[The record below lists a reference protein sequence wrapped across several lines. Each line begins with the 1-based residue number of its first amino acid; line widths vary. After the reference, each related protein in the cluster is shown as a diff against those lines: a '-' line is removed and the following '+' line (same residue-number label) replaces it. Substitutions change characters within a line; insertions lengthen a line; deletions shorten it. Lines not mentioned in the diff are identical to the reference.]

1 MNSNLDPQQWGK
13 SLFDAVTE
21 LVTTLDLNM
30 RIQWANQD
38 TAKSVNENPENL
50 LGHYCFQVWYNR
62 DIPCEE
68 CPVQMTIQ
76 TGESQESEVASPD
89 GKYQHVRTYPLNS
102 QEGNLEGVAV
112 LGRDITEWKQME
124 KELQQRRSELEKQEE
139 LYRSLVKDHP
149 YFVERFL
156 PDTTI
161 IFANNAMAESIGY
174 PPEQLKGRKWIDFIP
189 EEERTLILEQLAE
202 LTPEDSICS
211 YENSCFASDG
221 SKRLHSWTHQA
232 FFDDQGEI
240 SYFQSVGTD
249 VTERK
254 QAERALQEWENY
266 YRTIFETSGSAMF
279 IIEHD
284 TTISLANSN
293 FERMTGYSRQ
303 EVEGKKS
310 WTEFVHPDDVTWM
323 KEKHYFRRQYPS
335 GVPLEYEFRFFAR
348 NGELRHAY
356 LTIDLIPETTKS
368 VVSVVDITERKNT
381 EAAMRRS
388 ENYYRAIFETS
399 GAIMFIVEED
409 TTISHVNSNF
419 ENLTGYSRQEV
430 EGEKSWTE
438 FVNPGDLEWL
448 QEYNYSLR
456 QHPNTAPR
464 QNEINILNRQGESKD
479 LYLAAA
485 RIPGSNQRV
494 VSCLDI
500 TERKR
505 TDKILQARLRL
516 MEKSLTH
523 SLQEILTATIDEAE
537 NLTNSKIGFYHLL
550 QADQRTLSIQAW
562 STRTKDE
569 ACSARIEATHYDIEQ
584 AGVWVDCIRRQEPV
598 IHNNYESLPQRRGSP
613 PGHPAIVREL
623 VVPVYRGNNIVAV
636 LGVGNK
642 PENYNQADI
651 EAVSMLANLALDIT
665 DRKQTEEALQQSK
678 NYYRAIFETS
688 GTAMF
693 IIDPDTRISLANSN
707 FADLSGY
714 SRQEIEGKRSWTE
727 FAHPD
732 DVAWMKEN
740 HYLRRRD
747 PKAASR
753 QYEFRFITKH
763 GEKRDVFLAV
773 DMIPGTDQSIASCID
788 ITESKRAEDLLRES
802 EEQYRLLV
810 ENAFEGIGVAQ
821 DGEFKWINPRIVEM
835 MGCSQEELTTISIFD
850 FVHPEDKEAVIKK
863 HYQRMQEI
871 KPPRIYSFRILSPQN
886 EVLWC
891 QVSVIGINWQGR
903 PADLCFFSDISQQK
917 RIESELEEAKQR
929 AEAANRSKSEF
940 LANMSHEI
948 RTPLN
953 GILGMLQL
961 LKTSALD
968 EQQERFVD
976 TGLDSTRRLNRLLT
990 DILDLSKI
998 EANKLVIKQE
1008 EFVFTDVI
1016 QTIRDIFNQLTQKN
1030 QNEINISLDEN
1041 IPEML
1046 IGDSTRLNQIL
1057 FNLVGNANKYTQNG
1071 QIGLE
1076 VSLLP
1081 AVQPDNC
1088 RLLFVIADNG
1098 QGIPE
1103 DRIDR
1108 IFDIFTQ
1115 GSDASYTREFEGAG
1129 LGLPLVKRLVDLMN
1143 GSISLSSKEGEGT
1156 TVYVSLPFG
1165 IPESMQQDT
1174 DDSQAAEKPF
1184 TASNSR
1190 VLVVDDDETTQLYIK
1205 RLLEMQGVATNVA
1218 EDGKEALDWLEKDD
1232 FDCILM
1238 DVQMPVLDGVEA
1250 TKKIRSSNADFKKI
1264 PIVAM
1269 TAYAMTGDREKFL
1282 QAGMDDYIAKP
1293 VDKDGLLAILERNI
1307 N

>member
-139 LYRSLVKDHP
+139 LYRSLVEDHP

-293 FERMTGYSRQ
+293 FKRMTGYSRQ

-335 GVPLEYEFRFFAR
+335 GIPLEYEFRFFAR

-464 QNEINILNRQGESKD
+464 QNEINITNRQGESKD

-494 VSCLDI
+494 V
-500 TERKR
+500 
-505 TDKILQARLRL
+505 
-516 MEKSLTH
+516 
-523 SLQEILTATIDEAE
+523 
-537 NLTNSKIGFYHLL
+537 
-550 QADQRTLSIQAW
+550 
-562 STRTKDE
+562 
-569 ACSARIEATHYDIEQ
+569 
-584 AGVWVDCIRRQEPV
+584 
-598 IHNNYESLPQRRGSP
+598 
-613 PGHPAIVREL
+613 
-623 VVPVYRGNNIVAV
+623 
-636 LGVGNK
+636 
-642 PENYNQADI
+642 
-651 EAVSMLANLALDIT
+651 
-665 DRKQTEEALQQSK
+665 
-678 NYYRAIFETS
+678 
-688 GTAMF
+688 
-693 IIDPDTRISLANSN
+693 
-707 FADLSGY
+707 
-714 SRQEIEGKRSWTE
+714 
-727 FAHPD
+727 
-732 DVAWMKEN
+732 
-740 HYLRRRD
+740 
-747 PKAASR
+747 
-753 QYEFRFITKH
+753 
-763 GEKRDVFLAV
+763 
-773 DMIPGTDQSIASCID
+773 SCID

-1293 VDKDGLLAILERNI
+1293 VDRDGLLAILERNI

>member
-139 LYRSLVKDHP
+139 LYRSLVEDHP

-464 QNEINILNRQGESKD
+464 QNEINITNRQGESKD

-494 VSCLDI
+494 V
-500 TERKR
+500 
-505 TDKILQARLRL
+505 
-516 MEKSLTH
+516 
-523 SLQEILTATIDEAE
+523 
-537 NLTNSKIGFYHLL
+537 
-550 QADQRTLSIQAW
+550 
-562 STRTKDE
+562 
-569 ACSARIEATHYDIEQ
+569 
-584 AGVWVDCIRRQEPV
+584 
-598 IHNNYESLPQRRGSP
+598 
-613 PGHPAIVREL
+613 
-623 VVPVYRGNNIVAV
+623 
-636 LGVGNK
+636 
-642 PENYNQADI
+642 
-651 EAVSMLANLALDIT
+651 
-665 DRKQTEEALQQSK
+665 
-678 NYYRAIFETS
+678 
-688 GTAMF
+688 
-693 IIDPDTRISLANSN
+693 
-707 FADLSGY
+707 
-714 SRQEIEGKRSWTE
+714 
-727 FAHPD
+727 
-732 DVAWMKEN
+732 
-740 HYLRRRD
+740 
-747 PKAASR
+747 
-753 QYEFRFITKH
+753 
-763 GEKRDVFLAV
+763 
-773 DMIPGTDQSIASCID
+773 SCID

-1293 VDKDGLLAILERNI
+1293 VDRDGLLAILERNI

>member
-139 LYRSLVKDHP
+139 LYRSLVEDHP

-211 YENSCFASDG
+211 YENSCFASNG

-335 GVPLEYEFRFFAR
+335 GIPLEYEFRFFAR

-464 QNEINILNRQGESKD
+464 QNEINITNRQGESKD

-494 VSCLDI
+494 V
-500 TERKR
+500 
-505 TDKILQARLRL
+505 
-516 MEKSLTH
+516 
-523 SLQEILTATIDEAE
+523 
-537 NLTNSKIGFYHLL
+537 
-550 QADQRTLSIQAW
+550 
-562 STRTKDE
+562 
-569 ACSARIEATHYDIEQ
+569 
-584 AGVWVDCIRRQEPV
+584 
-598 IHNNYESLPQRRGSP
+598 
-613 PGHPAIVREL
+613 
-623 VVPVYRGNNIVAV
+623 
-636 LGVGNK
+636 
-642 PENYNQADI
+642 
-651 EAVSMLANLALDIT
+651 
-665 DRKQTEEALQQSK
+665 
-678 NYYRAIFETS
+678 
-688 GTAMF
+688 
-693 IIDPDTRISLANSN
+693 
-707 FADLSGY
+707 
-714 SRQEIEGKRSWTE
+714 
-727 FAHPD
+727 
-732 DVAWMKEN
+732 
-740 HYLRRRD
+740 
-747 PKAASR
+747 
-753 QYEFRFITKH
+753 
-763 GEKRDVFLAV
+763 
-773 DMIPGTDQSIASCID
+773 SCID

-1293 VDKDGLLAILERNI
+1293 VDRDGLLAILERNI

>member
-139 LYRSLVKDHP
+139 LYRSLVEDHP

-211 YENSCFASDG
+211 YENSCFASNG

-464 QNEINILNRQGESKD
+464 QNEINITNRQGESKD

-494 VSCLDI
+494 V
-500 TERKR
+500 
-505 TDKILQARLRL
+505 
-516 MEKSLTH
+516 
-523 SLQEILTATIDEAE
+523 
-537 NLTNSKIGFYHLL
+537 
-550 QADQRTLSIQAW
+550 
-562 STRTKDE
+562 
-569 ACSARIEATHYDIEQ
+569 
-584 AGVWVDCIRRQEPV
+584 
-598 IHNNYESLPQRRGSP
+598 
-613 PGHPAIVREL
+613 
-623 VVPVYRGNNIVAV
+623 
-636 LGVGNK
+636 
-642 PENYNQADI
+642 
-651 EAVSMLANLALDIT
+651 
-665 DRKQTEEALQQSK
+665 
-678 NYYRAIFETS
+678 
-688 GTAMF
+688 
-693 IIDPDTRISLANSN
+693 
-707 FADLSGY
+707 
-714 SRQEIEGKRSWTE
+714 
-727 FAHPD
+727 
-732 DVAWMKEN
+732 
-740 HYLRRRD
+740 
-747 PKAASR
+747 
-753 QYEFRFITKH
+753 
-763 GEKRDVFLAV
+763 
-773 DMIPGTDQSIASCID
+773 SCID

-1293 VDKDGLLAILERNI
+1293 VDRDGLLAILERNI

>member
-139 LYRSLVKDHP
+139 LYRSLVEDHP

-211 YENSCFASDG
+211 YENSCFASNG

-335 GVPLEYEFRFFAR
+335 GIPLEYEFRFFAR

-464 QNEINILNRQGESKD
+464 QNEINITNRQGESKD

-494 VSCLDI
+494 V
-500 TERKR
+500 
-505 TDKILQARLRL
+505 
-516 MEKSLTH
+516 
-523 SLQEILTATIDEAE
+523 
-537 NLTNSKIGFYHLL
+537 
-550 QADQRTLSIQAW
+550 
-562 STRTKDE
+562 
-569 ACSARIEATHYDIEQ
+569 
-584 AGVWVDCIRRQEPV
+584 
-598 IHNNYESLPQRRGSP
+598 
-613 PGHPAIVREL
+613 
-623 VVPVYRGNNIVAV
+623 
-636 LGVGNK
+636 
-642 PENYNQADI
+642 
-651 EAVSMLANLALDIT
+651 
-665 DRKQTEEALQQSK
+665 
-678 NYYRAIFETS
+678 
-688 GTAMF
+688 
-693 IIDPDTRISLANSN
+693 
-707 FADLSGY
+707 
-714 SRQEIEGKRSWTE
+714 
-727 FAHPD
+727 
-732 DVAWMKEN
+732 
-740 HYLRRRD
+740 
-747 PKAASR
+747 
-753 QYEFRFITKH
+753 
-763 GEKRDVFLAV
+763 
-773 DMIPGTDQSIASCID
+773 SCID

-929 AEAANRSKSEF
+929 AEAANRPKSEF

-1293 VDKDGLLAILERNI
+1293 VDRDGLLAILERNI